1 MSKFIKY
8 NANPA
13 HNRIGDCTVRAIS
26 TALNQQWEKTY
37 LELCIQGLI
46 MFDLPNADY
55 VWGQYLKNKGFKRNI
70 LPCDNG
76 ICITVEQFCYEHPNG
91 IYLLCPKNHIIAVIN
106 GKFYDTWNSGQEIL
120 NYYWKREED

>member
-1 MSKFIKY
+1 
-8 NANPA
+8 
-13 HNRIGDCTVRAIS
+13 
-26 TALNQQWEKTY
+26 
-37 LELCIQGLI
+37 